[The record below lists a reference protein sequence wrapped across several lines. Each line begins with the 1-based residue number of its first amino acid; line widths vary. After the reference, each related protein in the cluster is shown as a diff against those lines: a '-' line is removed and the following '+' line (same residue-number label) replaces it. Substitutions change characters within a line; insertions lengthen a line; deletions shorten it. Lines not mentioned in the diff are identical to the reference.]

1 MMAMK
6 WIGRIAEGLV
16 GIAFAWAGFLK
27 LLDPQAFVSSI
38 LTYEVFSYQVAAVC
52 ALVVPYMEIVTGVCL
67 AAGVI
72 KSGSRLMAFGML
84 VVFVLLLAQAA
95 IRGLDADCGCFG
107 HRSGAESGYAW
118 PIARDALMLAGLA
131 VGVVFERLSRESETK

>member
-1 MMAMK
+1 MALK
-6 WIGRIAEGLV
+6 WIGRISEGLV
-16 GIAFAWAGFLK
+16 GVVFAWAGFLK

-38 LTYEVFSYQVAAVC
+38 LTYEVFSYQMAAVC
-52 ALVVPYMEIVTGVCL
+52 GLVVPYLEIVTGACL
-67 AAGVI
+67 AVGVL
-72 KSGSRLMAFGML
+72 KSGSRFMAFGML
-84 VVFVLLLAQAA
+84 LVFVLLLAQAA

-131 VGVVFERLSRESETK
+131 IGVAFERLSRETETG